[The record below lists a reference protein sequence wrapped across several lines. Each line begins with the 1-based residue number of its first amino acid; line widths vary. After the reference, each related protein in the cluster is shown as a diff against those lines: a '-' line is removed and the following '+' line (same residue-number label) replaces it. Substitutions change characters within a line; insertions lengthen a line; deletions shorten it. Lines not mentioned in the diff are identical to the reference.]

1 MNGISIDTYF
11 YFCHRSRPRRWWI
24 LQTSYIQNHFRM
36 LHYQLLSIVEY
47 NIQFPQTLCSCT
59 FPNSTW
65 NSAQDGCQLSSTRTL
80 NIFLK
85 KTQLFLYPCI
95 ENVASFVVFHASQ
108 FSGVDATSLF
118 VLLELEGAF
127 SSHCF
132 GSWSSRM
139 LLPAAIGT
147 LSCRFVWAYSISA
160 LETDRQLFPAA
171 SSTSVLSSVFIGL
184 TREIPNFVKM
194 CPHSFVR
201 PAPDMGV
208 AFTVGEPSFEVV
220 FLTCFSS
227 WRFAV
232 YDVRQKENHWYGYK
246 NTSINFFMLN
256 KQRRWFHSFLEKL
269 LLGRMLACCFLVST
283 RLLWIVLV
291 QVDTFSSLD

>member
-1 MNGISIDTYF
+1 M
-11 YFCHRSRPRRWWI
+11 
-24 LQTSYIQNHFRM
+24 
-36 LHYQLLSIVEY
+36 
-47 NIQFPQTLCSCT
+47 
-59 FPNSTW
+59 
-65 NSAQDGCQLSSTRTL
+65 
-80 NIFLK
+80 
-85 KTQLFLYPCI
+85 YPCI
-95 ENVASFVVFHASQ
+95 ENVASFVCSMLLN
-108 FSGVDATSLF
+108 SGVDATSLF

-194 CPHSFVR
+194 CPHSFAR
-201 PAPDMGV
+201 PAPDM
-208 AFTVGEPSFEVV
+208 ASLSPLESLHSKSSFWPV
-220 FLTCFSS
+220 FVMALCCLRWSS
-227 WRFAV
+227 ERKSLIWLQE
-232 YDVRQKENHWYGYK
+232 YIDK
-246 NTSINFFMLN
+246 FFMLN

-291 QVDTFSSLD
+291 QVDTFSSLDSSATLWVRIRVISSDFRFW